1 MQCFPHVDFTRA
13 DRPGL
18 ISTDQM
24 CSVDKCFTLVLLLSE
39 RCHPRLIKSWTVSP
53 RSSTPVC
60 FQSDTLCRER
70 RSLVL
75 YPPVKT
81 LIAMR
86 PLLFNMGHPH
96 AVVLYKLVGANIKLC
111 AVICLHNQQESSTTR
126 GSAAVE
132 NRIVGFL
139 VNFIKL
145 TAVEE
150 SR

>member
-1 MQCFPHVDFTRA
+1 MQCFPHVDFTWA

-18 ISTDQM
+18 ISTRWTH
-24 CSVDKCFTLVLLLSE
+24 SECFTLLLLLSE
-39 RCHPRLIKSWTVSP
+39 KCHPRLIKSWTVSP

-70 RSLVL
+70 CSLVL

-86 PLLFNMGHPH
+86 PLLFNVGYTH

-111 AVICLHNQQESSTTR
+111 AVIWLHNQPESSTTR
-126 GSAAVE
+126 CSAALMRTELWVFWSTLS
-132 NRIVGFL
+132 NWL
-139 VNFIKL
+139 L
-145 TAVEE
+145 
-150 SR
+150 